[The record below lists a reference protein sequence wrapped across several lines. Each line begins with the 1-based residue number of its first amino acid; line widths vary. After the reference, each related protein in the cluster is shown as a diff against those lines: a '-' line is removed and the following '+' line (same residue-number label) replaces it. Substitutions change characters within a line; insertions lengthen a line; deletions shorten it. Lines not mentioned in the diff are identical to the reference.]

1 MFLLPHVFVVV
12 WQKLTVVILATALA
26 LGSARAPRSWL
37 PNFGNRNRNR
47 NHIANALKNVDLD
60 LCPACIQFTDETI
73 NFMLNFIL
81 SEYGLGP
88 VLGLLAAVSQ
98 RPRH

>member
-1 MFLLPHVFVVV
+1 MFLLPHVLVVVV

-26 LGSARAPRSWL
+26 LGSARAPRSLL
-37 PNFGNRNRNR
+37 PNSSNR

-60 LCPACIQFTDETI
+60 LCPACVQFTVQSI
-73 NFMLNFIL
+73 NFILNFIL

-88 VLGLLAAVSQ
+88 VLGLLAVSQ
-98 RPRH
+98 RPTN

>member
-12 WQKLTVVILATALA
+12 WQKLTVVILATVLA

-37 PNFGNRNRNR
+37 PNSSNRNR
-47 NHIANALKNVDLD
+47 NHIANARKNVDLD
-60 LCPACIQFTDETI
+60 LCPACIQFTEQSI

-88 VLGLLAAVSQ
+88 VLGLLSAVSQ